1 MTLRAVIYDLD
12 GTLVDSR
19 QDLTE
24 AVNRTLHRLGHAPLE
39 GRQVWSFVG
48 EGAEVL
54 VRRALSAARLRDGQ
68 GQHTPEQLPAAL
80 VAEAMPLWRES
91 YGDCLLDHTR
101 LFPGVEAVLDLGP
114 PLRAVLTNKPGVFTR
129 RILDGLG
136 LSARFAKVI
145 GGDEA
150 PRKPNPE
157 GLLSICA
164 ALSVAPAEALMVGDS
179 LVDLAVGRSAGV
191 RVCGVT
197 WGHAS
202 REELGAEGPDFLA
215 GNASELGAV
224 IAGL

>member
-19 QDLTE
+19 QDLTQ
-24 AVNRTLHRLGHAPLE
+24 AVNRALERLGHAPLDGE
-39 GRQVWSFVG
+39 QVWSFVG
-48 EGAEVL
+48 EGAELL
-54 VRRALSAARLRDGQ
+54 VRRALSAARQRDGQ
-68 GQHTPEQLPAAL
+68 GEERPEELPAAL
-80 VAEAMPLWRES
+80 VAEAMPVWRDCYS
-91 YGDCLLDHTR
+91 ACLLDHTR
-101 LFPGVEAVLDLGP
+101 LFPGLEAVLDGP
-114 PLRAVLTNKPGVFTR
+114 PALRAVLTNKPGVFTR

-136 LSARFAKVI
+136 LTPRFAKVV

-150 PRKPNPE
+150 PRKPDPQ

-164 ALSVAPAEALMVGDS
+164 ALGVAPAEALMVGDS
-179 LVDLAVGRSAGV
+179 LVDLAVARAAGV

-202 REELGAEGPDFLA
+202 REELEAARPDFLA
-215 GNASELGAV
+215 ESAGELGAV

>member
-19 QDLTE
+19 RDLTE
-24 AVNRTLHRLGHAPLE
+24 AVNRALRLLGHAPLAGE
-39 GRQVWSFVG
+39 QVWSFVG
-48 EGAEVL
+48 EGAELL

-68 GQHTPEQLPAAL
+68 GAERPEQLPTAL
-80 VAEAMPLWRES
+80 VAEAMPLWRGS
-91 YGDCLLDHTR
+91 YGDCLLDTTR
-101 LFPGVEAVLDLGP
+101 LFPGLEAVLDAAP
-114 PLRAVLTNKPGVFTR
+114 PLRGLLTNKPGAFTR

-136 LSARFAKVI
+136 LSTRFAKVI

-164 ALSVAPAEALMVGDS
+164 ALGVAPSEALMVGDS
-179 LVDLAVGRSAGV
+179 LVDLAVGRAAGV

-202 REELGAEGPDFLA
+202 RDELLAAGPDFLA
-215 GNASELGAV
+215 GSVGELA
-224 IAGL
+224 ATLAAL